1 MADKISGAQAKVER
15 ADKHI
20 KELQDALLA
29 FHDTKPYKVASQRD
43 PNTRELIYYM
53 AEVADIPLPIAA
65 IAGDALQNLRS
76 ALDYLAHAFVAKPT
90 RDTAYPIYDPA
101 KEGTQAEKSY
111 LAGKIHGMTPEAK
124 KIVAG
129 FKPHK
134 GGDETL
140 WHLHELNRFEKHRLL
155 VAVAASLQSFNVAQH
170 IAASQQ
176 GHYLPSAGASIRV
189 RRSAT
194 GGTVVSY
201 MKDVFVPPK
210 ERFCPLKAG
219 NVLFADAPDAEVNEN
234 IDFRFGVAFN
244 EPAIFECDS
253 ITKTLYKMYD
263 LVVEI
268 VAAFA
273 KLA

>member
-1 MADKISGAQAKVER
+1 MANKISGAQTKIER

-20 KELQDALLA
+20 KELEAALLL
-29 FHDTKPYKVASQRD
+29 FHDTKPYKFTAQRD
-43 PNTRELIYYM
+43 PKTRELVYYM
-53 AEVADIPLPIAA
+53 TGVADIPLPIAG
-65 IAGDALQNLRS
+65 IAGDVLQNLRS

-90 RDTAYPIYDPA
+90 RDTGYPIYDPA
-101 KEGTQAEKSY
+101 KVGTQAEKSY
-111 LAGKIHGMTPEAK
+111 FAGKVHGMTPEAK
-124 KIVAG
+124 KIIAG
-129 FKPHK
+129 LKPKK

-170 IAASQQ
+170 IAVSQQ
-176 GHYLPSAGASIRV
+176 GHHLPSVGASIRV
-189 RRSAT
+189 SKSAE

-219 NVLFADAPDAEVNEN
+219 DVLFVDAPDAEVNEN

-244 EPAIFECDS
+244 EPAIVECES

-273 KLA
+273 KLP